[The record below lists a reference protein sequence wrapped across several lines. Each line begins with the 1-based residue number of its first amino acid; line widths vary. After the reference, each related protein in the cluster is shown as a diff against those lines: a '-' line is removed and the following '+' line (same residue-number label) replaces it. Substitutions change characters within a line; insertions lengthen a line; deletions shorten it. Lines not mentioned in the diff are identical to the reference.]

1 MLRCSIYKVQSPL
14 ALASSFISLPHS
26 ISFVKYFFR
35 FSRTFSWLSISLCD
49 RHSREQLCQYIM
61 SGSVCQELFSTF
73 FKIFLSKPLFR
84 TRSLERSIS
93 ILYVFRFVNPF
104 FQFFSIFY
112 WKGRP
117 ISRAGLSAI
126 YQTVLLCSFVYAVTW
141 KEMPNTL
148 SAATAS
154 LSVISCILKEAARG
168 DLSSTIHWIRQ
179 RESKW
184 SIMAWSW

>member
-49 RHSREQLCQYIM
+49 CHSREQLCQYIM

-84 TRSLERSIS
+84 THSLERLLS
-93 ILYVFRFVNPF
+93 ILCFSSFVNRFLQTFAKKFSNAQHSTKKAGWKAGF
-104 FQFFSIFY
+104 F
-112 WKGRP
+112 
-117 ISRAGLSAI
+117 
-126 YQTVLLCSFVYAVTW
+126 
-141 KEMPNTL
+141 
-148 SAATAS
+148 
-154 LSVISCILKEAARG
+154 
-168 DLSSTIHWIRQ
+168 
-179 RESKW
+179 
-184 SIMAWSW
+184 